1 MIKNTLIAIL
11 SLTVI
16 GLSWISFAGLKN
28 TQEFKQDF
36 QQRILELKKQIDDAY
51 RTAYQQDDSGHEF
64 TSSPDVPDVKHQEK
78 TTHKIATEGESIIE
92 RNIPQPE
99 KSQPSNQSAADI
111 LNEVKQKPDDNDN
124 WMSPKELESVLSYLK
139 SAQQLLGKTSFTF
152 THEPVDTNPKGVKP
166 EKITIKKKL
175 SDGPEKSE

>member
-16 GLSWISFAGLKN
+16 GLSWMGFSSLKN
-28 TQEFKQDF
+28 TQEFRQDF
-36 QQRILELKKQIDDAY
+36 QQKIFELKSQIHDAY
-51 RTAYQQDDSGHEF
+51 KAAYQQDNAEHA
-64 TSSPDVPDVKHQEK
+64 SSPDVPDIKHQEK
-78 TTHKIATEGESIIE
+78 TTHKIATEGESAIE

-111 LNEVKQKPDDNDN
+111 LNEVKQKPVDNDN
-124 WMSPKELESVLSYLK
+124 WMSSKELESVLSYLK
-139 SAQQLLGKTSFTF
+139 SAQQLLRKTSFTF
-152 THEPVDTNPKGVKP
+152 THEPVETTPKDVKP